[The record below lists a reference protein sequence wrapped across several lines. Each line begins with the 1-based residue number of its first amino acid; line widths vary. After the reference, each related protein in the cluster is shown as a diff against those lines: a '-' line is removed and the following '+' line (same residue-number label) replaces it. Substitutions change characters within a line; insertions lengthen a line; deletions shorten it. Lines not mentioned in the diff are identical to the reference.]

1 MKRPSGDKA
10 GPNSGQGDR
19 VSRLSPVP
27 SALMDQ
33 TSWRLSK
40 TIRPES
46 EVRSMAPEPPGSADT
61 VEEGSGDPA
70 GWRRRSWIAGA
81 CRQDERRRH
90 TQSNHRSTLHPPSL
104 LRPLIRVCGPGGS
117 RTGKELALAP

>member
-1 MKRPSGDKA
+1 
-10 GPNSGQGDR
+10 
-19 VSRLSPVP
+19 
-27 SALMDQ
+27 
-33 TSWRLSK
+33 
-40 TIRPES
+40 
-46 EVRSMAPEPPGSADT
+46 MAPEPPGSADT